1 MAAYIIAEIEVQDP
15 KTYEEYRRGV
25 QPTIDQYGGRFLVR
39 GGQAELLEGSQQP
52 PRVVVLEFPDM
63 ARLRAW
69 YDSPEYR
76 PLRDLRQRA
85 SVGRFIRVEGI

>member
-52 PRVVVLEFPDM
+52 RRVVVLEFPDM